1 MVLSARQPRTGAIA
15 SGMID
20 SCAYILQEA
29 TAYRGARNT
38 LVTTPASEEQI
49 TPAVEET
56 AAPPREGMFRE
67 LLYIHTLLRRDLQ
80 TVRRLAAAARD
91 GLSPQTILAEIR
103 NLQTNSPLW
112 QLKFGCLYYC
122 RFVHGHHTLED
133 AALFP
138 MVRKHDPSLHRVVDK
153 LEEDHLT
160 VHHITERIAAVA
172 EKVPSDA
179 TGISRFE
186 LVAALT
192 DLEQHLLEHL
202 AFEEASLGPL
212 LSTWDHWPVE

>member
-1 MVLSARQPRTGAIA
+1 M
-15 SGMID
+15 
-20 SCAYILQEA
+20 
-29 TAYRGARNT
+29 
-38 LVTTPASEEQI
+38 
-49 TPAVEET
+49 
-56 AAPPREGMFRE
+56 
-67 LLYIHTLLRRDLQ
+67 
-80 TVRRLAAAARD
+80 
-91 GLSPQTILAEIR
+91 
-103 NLQTNSPLW
+103 W

-138 MVRKHDPSLHRVVDK
+138 MVRKHDPSLNRVVDR

-179 TGISRFE
+179 SGISRCE